1 MWGSM
6 PNIHDN
12 QNHQPVHN
20 MSMSNG
26 FYEQYQTNGQPM
38 SSQPSSTFQMQY
50 YQLEGSFQ
58 SISPY
63 TMKISMKHIE
73 TKNS

>member
-50 YQLEGSFQ
+50 YQLEGSFH
-58 SISPY
+58 PV
-63 TMKISMKHIE
+63 TFHPVKVPIE
-73 TKNS
+73 HLRSK

>member
-1 MWGSM
+1 MNTIKSQTGRGNYMWGSM

-50 YQLEGSFQ
+50 YQLEGSFL
-58 SISPY
+58 P
-63 TMKISMKHIE
+63 
-73 TKNS
+73 

>member
-1 MWGSM
+1 MNTKKSQTGRGGYMWGSM

-12 QNHQPVHN
+12 QNQQPVHN

-26 FYEQYQTNGQPM
+26 FYEQYQTNGQTM

-50 YQLEGSFQ
+50 YQ
-58 SISPY
+58 
-63 TMKISMKHIE
+63 
-73 TKNS
+73 